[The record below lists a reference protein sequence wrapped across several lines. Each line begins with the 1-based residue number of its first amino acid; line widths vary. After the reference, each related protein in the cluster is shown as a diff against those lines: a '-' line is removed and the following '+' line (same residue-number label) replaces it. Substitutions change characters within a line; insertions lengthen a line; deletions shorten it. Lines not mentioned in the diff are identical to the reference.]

1 MSGCLALPFR
11 LAALLLLV
19 LLGFLAWSYRR
30 EIRRQIHTWTEE
42 PAPAPSRGG
51 VEPERAAAALRRLD
65 SLERP
70 GRDSV
75 VLTAAD
81 VASIVSL
88 LTSRA
93 LPGAVDSIEA
103 ELGPDDLELRA
114 RVDTR
119 RIPVSLGPAGG
130 ILREHE
136 SVEAGGPMLFRKNGL
151 AEWRIERGRV
161 RGLPV
166 PGDLLDALFRRLG
179 GGGAG
184 GVVAVTL
191 PRAAAGLRITPA
203 GMTLYAAPKREAPR

>member
-1 MSGCLALPFR
+1 MSGCLTLPFR

-19 LLGFLAWSYRR
+19 LAGFLAWSYRR

-42 PAPAPSRGG
+42 PAPTPSRGAAR
-51 VEPERAAAALRRLD
+51 PEHAAAALRRLD
-65 SLERP
+65 SLERA

-81 VASIVSL
+81 VASLVAL
-88 LTSRA
+88 LTSGA
-93 LPGAVDSIEA
+93 LAGAVDSIEA

-119 RIPVSLGPAGG
+119 RLPVSLGPAAGM
-130 ILREHE
+130 LREHE
-136 SVEAGGPMLFRKNGL
+136 YVEAGGPVLFRKNGL
-151 AEWRIERGRV
+151 AEWRVERARV
-161 RGLPV
+161 RSLPV

-179 GGGAG
+179 GGGTG

-191 PRAAAGLRITPA
+191 PRAATGLRITPA
-203 GMTLYAAPKREAPR
+203 GMTLYGAPKPAVPR